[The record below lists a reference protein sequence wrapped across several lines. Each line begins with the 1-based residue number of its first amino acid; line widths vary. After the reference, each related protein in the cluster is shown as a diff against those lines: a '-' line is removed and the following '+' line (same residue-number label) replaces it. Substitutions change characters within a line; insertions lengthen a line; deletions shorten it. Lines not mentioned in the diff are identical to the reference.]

1 MIMFYKRRCL
11 NMEEKD
17 EQVGPEGIMSNNPS
31 TVLNAITRVIVE
43 TYDFC
48 YFRGANEANLSWG
61 CHSET

>member
-1 MIMFYKRRCL
+1 
-11 NMEEKD
+11 MEEKD
-17 EQVGPEGIMSNNPS
+17 DQVGPEGIMSNNPS